1 MQERVSGFGSRDFS
15 GFDRGKWTQMQHIV
29 KIQSHYYVPQSPN
42 YARESELG
50 YRYSYLIKL
59 PYFDAPTM
67 LVIDPMHNLFLCLA
81 KHFIKKVF
89 IDKQILNDFQLI
101 QYRVDS
107 MTVPSDIGRIP
118 HKIQSSFSSFT
129 TDLFKN

>member
-1 MQERVSGFGSRDFS
+1 MDTNAAHRKDSESLLCTSKSQLR
-15 GFDRGKWTQMQHIV
+15 K
-29 KIQSHYYVPQSPN
+29 
-42 YARESELG
+42 RESELG